1 MSKIERM
8 RASLSE
14 TAIEALA
21 STGHAHRGGTPRGHS
36 ITPEVLAEFRIRG
49 VVGRS
54 DGFSEIGAMLAG
66 KLNAE
71 KMDAMF

>member
-1 MSKIERM
+1 MNKIETM

-36 ITPEVLAEFRIRG
+36 ITSEVLAEFRSRG
-49 VVGRS
+49 VIGRS
-54 DGFSEIGAMLAG
+54 GGFSEIGAILAG
-66 KLNAE
+66 RLNAE